1 MRRHVVNEPPDELVG
16 QFIDLSS
23 HNILI
28 PPLSCTAYT
37 IKESTFKENFTT
49 FDSSRAVPLKHQ
61 SLSFKASQLEV
72 ILTR

>member
-1 MRRHVVNEPPDELVG
+1 MRSMSPDELVG

-28 PPLSCTAYT
+28 PPLACTVDA
-37 IKESTFKENFTT
+37 IKESTIKENFTT
-49 FDSSRAVPLKHQ
+49 FDSSRAIPLKHQ
-61 SLSFKASQLEV
+61 PLSVKASQLEV